1 VIDIDEDVLAPKAL
15 GDLLARHQ
23 LPTPLDQQDEQLHG
37 EFFEAQEAGTP
48 LQPEAGVV
56 ECEFA
61 EMKFLGRKFP
71 QALTCVG

>member
-1 VIDIDEDVLAPKAL
+1 
-15 GDLLARHQ
+15 
-23 LPTPLDQQDEQLHG
+23 LDQQDEQLHG

-71 QALTCVG
+71 QALNCVG